1 MDFEEISRSNNWQRK
16 LILNQNKMCFWK
28 GTFSSSCWSM
38 DYFSMN
44 LILILV
50 WIVLILSTLL
60 LKIHLKIKK
69 AIN

>member
-1 MDFEEISRSNNWQRK
+1 MDFEEINRTNNWQRK

-28 GTFSSSCWSM
+28 GTFSLSCWSM